1 MDKLRKKLL
10 ENKMTLIA
18 SLPENKYELAKIAWE
33 AGADAI
39 KVHCNVAHHASG
51 NDFASLKTFRSEF
64 EKILADSPVP
74 VGLVPGGSA
83 EDAERVL
90 DEVADMGFDFISLY
104 AHHTPAGFYRDL
116 PINNF
121 LSVNSTYGFDEIDAL
136 LNGGY
141 ADMLELSIVEQSLY
155 GTRLNARDLSA
166 YKKIASMS
174 DVPCVMP
181 TQKMIEAEDVPV
193 LHQTGIK
200 AIMIGA
206 VVYGKNGEHMGE
218 TLKKFRKA
226 IDQL

>member
-1 MDKLRKKLL
+1 MYKLRKKLL

-33 AGADAI
+33 SGADAI

-51 NDFASLKTFRSEF
+51 NHFDSLEAFRGEF
-64 EKILADSPVP
+64 ERIIADSPVP

-83 EDAERVL
+83 EAAESVL
-90 DEVADMGFDFISLY
+90 DEVIGMGFDFISLY

-121 LSVNSTYGFDEIDAL
+121 LSVNATYTFAEIDAL

-141 ADMLELSIVEQSLY
+141 ADMLELSIIDQSLY

-166 YKKIASMS
+166 YKKIAGMS

-181 TQKMIEAEDVPV
+181 TQKMIEPGDVPI
-193 LHQTGIK
+193 LHDTGIK

-206 VVYGKNGEHMGE
+206 VVYGKNGENME
-218 TLKKFRKA
+218 ATLKKFREA
-226 IDQL
+226 IDRL